1 MNKERTT
8 AFTDAILAI
17 IMTIL
22 VLDLEEPASLNL
34 SGIWALHDSYFS
46 YALSFFWLGM
56 MWISIHN
63 EWQHV
68 QKISNLTLWSNLV
81 LLFWASFF
89 PYTTKIVSANFNNKT
104 AQIMYGSVAA
114 LTTIANIW
122 MSHTL
127 TSLDANKQMKAKSI
141 FRQRWLSIDVLIK
154 ILGIILAATV
164 YPPCAMYGILFA
176 AIVIAFPAHFVE
188 VTHGKKLAMKMK

>member
-1 MNKERTT
+1 MNKERAT

-22 VLDLEEPASLNL
+22 VLDLKEPTSLTW
-34 SGIWALHDSYFS
+34 SGLWALRDSYFS

-68 QKISNLTLWSNLV
+68 KQISNITLWANLV

-104 AQIMYGSVAA
+104 AQIMYGAIA
-114 LTTIANIW
+114 TLTTISNIW

-127 TSLDANKQMKAKSI
+127 TSIEANKQMKAKSI
-141 FRQRWLSIDVLIK
+141 FRQRWLTVDVVIK
-154 ILGIILAATV
+154 FLGIILAATV
-164 YPPCAMYGILFA
+164 FPPCAMYAVLFA
-176 AIVIAFPAHFVE
+176 AIIIAFPAHFLE
-188 VTHGKKLAMKMK
+188 VVHGKKIMMKMK

>member
-22 VLDLEEPASLNL
+22 VLELKEPSQL
-34 SGIWALHDSYFS
+34 SFSGLWALRESYFS
-46 YALSFFWLGM
+46 YALSFFWLGT
-56 MWISIHN
+56 MWIGIHN
-63 EWQHV
+63 EWEHV
-68 QKISNLTLWSNLV
+68 NIISGTTLWANLM

-104 AQIMYGSVAA
+104 AQIMYGTIAA
-114 LTTIANIW
+114 LTTLSNIW

-127 TSLDANKQMKAKSI
+127 TNISANEKIRAKSI
-141 FRQRWLSIDVLIK
+141 FRQRWLSIDLVIK
-154 ILGIILAATV
+154 ILGITIAATIYPPAAMYAVMLAA
-164 YPPCAMYGILFA
+164 I
-176 AIVIAFPAHFVE
+176 IIAVPAHFLE
-188 VTHGKKLAMKMK
+188 AKKGKKLIKNNN

>member
-22 VLDLEEPASLNL
+22 VLDLKEPSSLTW
-34 SGIWALHDSYFS
+34 SGIWALRDSYFS

-68 QKISNLTLWSNLV
+68 QKISNLTLWANLT

-104 AQIMYGSVAA
+104 AQIMYGAIA
-114 LTTIANIW
+114 TLTTISNIW
-122 MSHTL
+122 VSHTL
-127 TSLDANKQMKAKSI
+127 TQIPANSTTRRKSI
-141 FRQRWLSIDVLIK
+141 FRQRWLTVDVLIK
-154 ILGIILAATV
+154 FLGIILAATL
-164 YPPCAMYGILFA
+164 YPQA
-176 AIVIAFPAHFVE
+176 ATYSVLAAAVIIAIPAHFLE
-188 VTHGKKLAMKMK
+188 VAHVKKAHNE